1 MTRIDRR
8 ALFASGAAAA
18 LLAATG
24 LSPDAKPTRGGRLR
38 VAVSRDHDQ
47 VTELAR
53 GAVFDTLT
61 EVAPDGVL
69 RGELAV
75 SWQSA
80 NDARHW
86 EFKLRDSV
94 DFHDGS
100 RFGAPDA
107 VASLLSQEWFA
118 DRHFATVE
126 ATGPSTLRIELHEGN
141 PQLPF
146 LLANQSLS
154 ICPADCVDS
163 ALATGIGT
171 GLYAARR
178 IDENRHF
185 LGERVA
191 SHYKDGQAG
200 WLDAIDVIAI
210 SDPSVRAE
218 ALRDGFVD
226 VAELPAPDGVLNR
239 GEFAYHPSSQDIAIA
254 ARRGVGMPR
263 VIGARGALDDGR
275 LAERWWI
282 A

>member
-1 MTRIDRR
+1 MRLHRSYRR
-8 ALFASGAAAA
+8 NGSQ
-18 LLAATG
+18 TVI
-24 LSPDAKPTRGGRLR
+24 SLR
-38 VAVSRDHDQ
+38 SKR
-47 VTELAR
+47 
-53 GAVFDTLT
+53 
-61 EVAPDGVL
+61 PVL
-69 RGELAV
+69 RR
-75 SWQSA
+75 S
-80 NDARHW
+80 
-86 EFKLRDSV
+86 
-94 DFHDGS
+94 GS
-100 RFGAPDA
+100 NCTR
-107 VASLLSQEWFA
+107 EI
-118 DRHFATVE
+118 RNC
-126 ATGPSTLRIELHEGN
+126 PSCWRI
-141 PQLPF
+141 
-146 LLANQSLS
+146 S
-154 ICPADCVDS
+154 PADCVDS